1 MIILNDI
8 NKTVIDESKVVA
20 YYGYEEEKTYCISIV
35 LSIKLFVDYNSQ
47 EARDKDIELL
57 DKLFDV
63 KNIEDYV
70 YGRYPDETQT
80 IKKASEH
87 VKEDDE
93 NLEEDDENYV
103 HWGDVCQLGSV
114 EVELPSSAVAKC
126 TWFSKQNRIGISYF
140 VNDYDAFIYDE
151 NLFNA
156 LMLKKVE

>member
-1 MIILNDI
+1 MIRLNDI
-8 NKTVIDESKVVA
+8 NNTVIDESKVVA
-20 YYGYEEEKTYCISIV
+20 YYEYEEEKTYCISIV
-35 LSIKLFVDYNSQ
+35 LNIKLFVDYNSK

-80 IKKASEH
+80 IKKTSEP
-87 VKEDDE
+87 VKEEYLTWEDVRQSEKLIEAELPNGDIK
-93 NLEEDDENYV
+93 LICYEDDDIVIESDT
-103 HWGDVCQLGSV
+103 HR
-114 EVELPSSAVAKC
+114 EA
-126 TWFSKQNRIGISYF
+126 R
-140 VNDYDAFIYDE
+140 IYDE